1 MARGVIR
8 LIDDRFDLTLE
19 CIRRFY
25 LKQSSPLYNT
35 FLNYKKFFDLF
46 ESFENYLEYFLLQDL
61 VDSKGRIK
69 FYLPFDD
76 FNTPPEFN
84 SVEDYLTY
92 KKRVLEFNSHRKV
105 RINKEA
111 NNVNS

>member
-1 MARGVIR
+1 M
-8 LIDDRFDLTLE
+8 TLE

-25 LKQSSPLYNT
+25 LNQSSPLHNT

-61 VDSKGRIK
+61 VNNKGEIK

-76 FNTPPEFN
+76 FKTPPDFN

-92 KKRVLEFNSHRKV
+92 KKRVLEFNSLRKE
-105 RINKEA
+105 RINKESI
-111 NNVNS
+111 NVNS

>member
-25 LKQSSPLYNT
+25 LNQSSPFYNT
-35 FLNYKKFFDLF
+35 FLNYKNFFDLF

-61 VDSKGRIK
+61 VDSKGGIK
-69 FYLPFDD
+69 LYLPFDD
-76 FNTPPEFN
+76 FNTPPDFN
-84 SVEDYLTY
+84 SVEDYLTGTQE
-92 KKRVLEFNSHRKV
+92 VGGSNPLFSTH
-105 RINKEA
+105 
-111 NNVNS
+111 